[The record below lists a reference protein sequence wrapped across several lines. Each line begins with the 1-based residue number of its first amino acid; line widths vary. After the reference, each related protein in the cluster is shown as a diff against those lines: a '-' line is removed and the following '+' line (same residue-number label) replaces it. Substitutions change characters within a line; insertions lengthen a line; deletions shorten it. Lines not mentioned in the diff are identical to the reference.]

1 MKVQFVFTSNSGLD
15 KSEGRLRFAIG
26 FAVAAMA
33 GACSSE
39 GSSVAPG
46 SRAESHEA
54 SDAGDA
60 GQVLPGRQVVV
71 EMKPGQRILLN
82 LGSGRI
88 ASDAGAESGS
98 WDLAFEGWD
107 VFTNSGP
114 SGPGN
119 GAAFGPLEELA
130 FLFDTAPEV
139 PFLREDS
146 TGGAFLDWYAY
157 DGSAHQ
163 LWSRYHVFGVH
174 SGEQLFKVQVM
185 GYYGEQLGAPVS
197 ALYRL
202 RFAEVT
208 SSGSAETVDIVGL
221 DATAGYPEI
230 RDDAPSGCL
239 KLSTGEQLEL
249 SPDQARSSGAW
260 DLCFRRD
267 VISVNGEEGG
277 PGDVTAVEL
286 NAGDDA
292 TLEQLGELTEEQTLA
307 DFEAVDFE
315 RLSEPSLGYRGDHVV
330 SAFDGAWV
338 TNPGKQARAVAAAWY
353 VRGGDGES
361 EYLALVT
368 DVEGVAESAT
378 RVTLQVKTLRD
389 E

>member
-1 MKVQFVFTSNSGLD
+1 MQLIPT
-15 KSEGRLRFAIG
+15 FAAAWCKADASYRIV
-26 FAVAAMA
+26 VALGISVALF
-33 GACSSE
+33 ACSSANTPVTPE
-39 GSSVAPG
+39 NGSQEQGNA
-46 SRAESHEA
+46 
-54 SDAGDA
+54 DAGDA
-60 GQVLPGRQVVV
+60 SRVLPGWEVVV
-71 EMKPGQRILLN
+71 EIEPGRRTWLS
-82 LGSGRI
+82 LGSGRVV
-88 ASDAGAESGS
+88 SDAGADSND

-107 VFTNSGP
+107 IFTNSGP
-114 SGPGN
+114 SGNGS
-119 GAAFGPLEELA
+119 GAAFGPLEDLA

-157 DGSAHQ
+157 DGSVHQ
-163 LWSRYHVFGVH
+163 LWSRYHVFGVR

-202 RFAEVT
+202 RFAEV
-208 SSGSAETVDIVGL
+208 SRAGNAESVDIVNL
-221 DATAGYPEI
+221 DATAGYPNI
-230 RDDAPSGCL
+230 SDDVASGCL
-239 KLSTGEQLEL
+239 KLSSGEQLALTPE
-249 SPDQARSSGAW
+249 QARVSAAW

-277 PGDVTAVEL
+277 PGNVTAVDL
-286 NAGDDA
+286 NAGDEA
-292 TLEQLGELTEEQTLA
+292 TLEQLAELTEELTLNA
-307 DFEAVDFE
+307 FEAVDFE
-315 RLSEPSLGYRGDHVV
+315 TLSEPSLSYRGDHVV

-338 TNPGKQARAVAAAWY
+338 TNPGAKARAVSAAWY

-361 EYLALVT
+361 TYLALVT

-378 RVTLQVKTLRD
+378 RVTLQVKTLRG